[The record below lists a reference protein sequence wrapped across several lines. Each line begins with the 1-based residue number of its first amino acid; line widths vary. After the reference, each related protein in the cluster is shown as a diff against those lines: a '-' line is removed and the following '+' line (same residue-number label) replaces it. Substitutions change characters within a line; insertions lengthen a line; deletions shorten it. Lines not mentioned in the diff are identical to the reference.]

1 MKYTNFIKYLLASIP
16 LLSFWGCESEDLPNS
31 GQGELVPVTIRLT
44 TTAPNDVQTRANE
57 HTAEL
62 VNNDYTI
69 SSLNVYITDGS
80 STTTLTESD
89 FTFTGENE
97 QDYKGTSNSTV
108 ELVKGKTYTVY
119 ALANT
124 TPDINYQTNSPV
136 DAIAMVNSTTNPNTV
151 PMSAQTTWRI
161 DGGIETIELVRMVA
175 QMRVS
180 IVQDD
185 NKSGTNARTF
195 TISDFKITNLLPAT
209 TNLYRS
215 TKGSVTL
222 PDNVGTLADWTQSD
236 FTIGNTMNFYLH
248 ETNGEFTVS
257 LHDGTRIRS
266 NTFEREIPRNH
277 ILPLIIH
284 LSDYYLEFPNS
295 TYQHGPIGVIKNP
308 IDIGNY
314 TMELPS
320 GASAVNLN
328 IQLKDADGK
337 AINATWEYTLTQE
350 ETLPDLNLGVL
361 EPDGNGVLSILSNYD
376 FPAGLTGTITLELTA
391 TFADDKGNAQTQ
403 KFTVTIRVN
412 KITDEDLTRSASNEA
427 EPIIVEL

>member
-1 MKYTNFIKYLLASIP
+1 MKYTNFIKCLLASIP

-44 TTAPNDVQTRANE
+44 TSAPDDVQTRAN
-57 HTAEL
+57 TAGL
-62 VNNDYTI
+62 VEDDYKI

-80 STTTLTESD
+80 SMTTLTESD
-89 FTFTGENE
+89 FTFTEPE
-97 QDYKGTSNSTV
+97 SKETVRTATV

-136 DAIAMVNSTTNPNTV
+136 DAIAMINSTTNPNTV

-161 DGGIETIELVRMVA
+161 DGDIEIELVRMVA

-185 NKSGTNARTF
+185 NNSGTNARTF

-209 TNLYRS
+209 TNLYRERYGYVELP
-215 TKGSVTL
+215 TSVTR
-222 PDNVGTLADWTQSD
+222 NDWTWSNPN
-236 FTIGNTMNFYLH
+236 IGKENGTAFYLH
-248 ETNGEFTVS
+248 ETEGTFTVS
-257 LHDGTRIRS
+257 LNDGTRIRS
-266 NTFEREIPRNH
+266 NTFSTEIPRNY

-284 LSDYYLEFPNS
+284 LSDYRLDFTGS

-308 IDIGNY
+308 IPINNY
-314 TMELPS
+314 TIALPS
-320 GASAVNLN
+320 GASAVTIKIGLKEAGGTVDKTINWDYN
-328 IQLKDADGK
+328 IAQDGD
-337 AINATWEYTLTQE
+337 
-350 ETLPDLNLGVL
+350 LPALGVI
-361 EPDGNGVLSILSNYD
+361 PSTDNGILTVLNNYN
-376 FPAGLTGTITLELTA
+376 FPAGLTGTITLNLST
-391 TFADDKGNAQTQ
+391 TVNDGGTNKDL
-403 KFTVTIRVN
+403 KFTVTINVK
-412 KITDEDLTRSASNEA
+412 KIEEVDTRSASNEA

>member
-1 MKYTNFIKYLLASIP
+1 MKYTNFIKCLLASIP

-69 SSLNVYITDGS
+69 SSLNVYITDGN
-80 STTTLTESD
+80 STTPLTESD
-89 FTFTGENE
+89 FTFSGSDENY
-97 QDYKGTSNSTV
+97 QGTSNSTV
-108 ELVKGKTYTVY
+108 ELVRGKTYTVY

-124 TPDINYQTNSPV
+124 TSDINYQTNSPV
-136 DAIAMVNSTTNPNTV
+136 DATSMVNSTNNTV
-151 PMSAQTTWRI
+151 PMSAQTTWTI

-175 QMRVS
+175 QMQVS

-195 TISDFKITNLLPAT
+195 AISDFKITDLLPAT
-209 TNLYRS
+209 TNLYRERY
-215 TKGSVTL
+215 GSVEL
-222 PDNVGTLADWTQSD
+222 PTSVTRNYWTWDSPKIGTENGTA
-236 FTIGNTMNFYLH
+236 FYLH

-257 LHDGTRIRS
+257 LYDGTRTRS
-266 NTFEREIPRNH
+266 NTFKREIPRNH

-308 IDIGNY
+308 INIGNY

-328 IQLKDADGK
+328 IQLKNADGE
-337 AINATWEYTLTQE
+337 AIKDATWVHELTQE
-350 ETLPDLNLGVL
+350 GTLPKLNLGEL
-361 EPDGNGVLSILSNYD
+361 KPDEDGVLSILSDYD

-391 TFADDKGNAQTQ
+391 TFTDDKGNAQTQ
-403 KFTVTIRVN
+403 KFTVTIRVD

>member
-1 MKYTNFIKYLLASIP
+1 MKYTNFIKCLLASIP

-44 TTAPNDVQTRANE
+44 TSAPDDVQTRANE

-80 STTTLTESD
+80 STTTLDYDD
-89 FTFTGENE
+89 FTFTEPE
-97 QDYKGTSNSTV
+97 SEETVRTATV

-124 TPDINYQTNSPV
+124 TPDINCQTNSPV

-185 NKSGTNARTF
+185 NNSGTNARTL

-222 PDNVGTLADWTQSD
+222 PDNVGTLADWTQRN
-236 FTIGNTMNFYLH
+236 FTIGDVTNFYLH
-248 ETNGEFTVS
+248 ETKGEFTVS
-257 LHDGTRIRS
+257 LHDGTRTRS

-284 LSDYYLEFPNS
+284 LSDYRLDFTGS

-328 IQLKDADGK
+328 IQLKNADGK
-337 AINATWEYTLTQE
+337 TIDATWEYTLTQE

-361 EPDGNGVLSILSNYD
+361 EPDENGVLSILSDYD

-391 TFADDKGNAQTQ
+391 AFTDDEGVAQTQ
-403 KFTVTIRVN
+403 KFTVTIQVK
-412 KITDEDLTRSASNEA
+412 KIADEDLTRSASNEA

>member
-44 TTAPNDVQTRANE
+44 TTAPDDVQTRAY
-57 HTAEL
+57 TAGL
-62 VNNDYTI
+62 VEDDYKI

-89 FTFTGENE
+89 FTFTEPE
-97 QDYKGTSNSTV
+97 SEETVRTATV
-108 ELVKGKTYTVY
+108 ELVRDKTYTVY

-124 TPDINYQTNSPV
+124 TDITDYRTNSPV
-136 DAIAMVNSTTNPNTV
+136 NAIPMVNSTNNTV

-185 NKSGTNARTF
+185 NNSGTNARTF

-222 PDNVGTLADWTQSD
+222 PDNVGTLADWTQGD

-257 LHDGTRIRS
+257 LNDGTRIRS

-284 LSDYYLEFPNS
+284 LSDYHLEFPNS

-308 IDIGNY
+308 IDIDDY
-314 TMELPS
+314 TIALPS

-328 IQLKDADGK
+328 IQLMNADGN
-337 AINATWEYTLTQE
+337 AIKNATWECTSAQE
-350 ETLPDLNLGVL
+350 GTLPKLNLGEGDL
-361 EPDGNGVLSILSNYD
+361 KPDEDGVLSILSDYD

-391 TFADDKGNAQTQ
+391 TFTDDKGNAQTQ
-403 KFTVTIRVN
+403 KFTVTIQVSP
-412 KITDEDLTRSASNEA
+412 ITNGDITRSASNEA

>member
-1 MKYTNFIKYLLASIP
+1 MKYTNFIKCLLASIP

-44 TTAPNDVQTRANE
+44 TSAPDDVQTRAN
-57 HTAEL
+57 TAGL
-62 VNNDYTI
+62 VEDDYKI

-80 STTTLTESD
+80 SMTTLTESD
-89 FTFTGENE
+89 FTFTEPE
-97 QDYKGTSNSTV
+97 SKETVRTATV

-185 NKSGTNARTF
+185 NNSGTNARTL

-222 PDNVGTLADWTQSD
+222 PDNVGTLADWTQRN
-236 FTIGNTMNFYLH
+236 FTIGDVTNFYLH
-248 ETNGEFTVS
+248 ETKGEFTVS
-257 LHDGTRIRS
+257 LHDGTRTRS

-284 LSDYYLEFPNS
+284 LSDYRLDFTGS

-308 IDIGNY
+308 IPINNY
-314 TMELPS
+314 TIALPS
-320 GASAVNLN
+320 GASAVTIKIGLKEAGGTVDKTINWDYN
-328 IQLKDADGK
+328 IAQDGD
-337 AINATWEYTLTQE
+337 
-350 ETLPDLNLGVL
+350 LPALGVI
-361 EPDGNGVLSILSNYD
+361 PSTDNGILTVLNNYN
-376 FPAGLTGTITLELTA
+376 FPADLTGTITLNLST
-391 TFADDKGNAQTQ
+391 TVNDGGTNKDL
-403 KFTVTIRVN
+403 KFTVTINVK
-412 KITDEDLTRSASNEA
+412 KIEEVDTRSASNEA